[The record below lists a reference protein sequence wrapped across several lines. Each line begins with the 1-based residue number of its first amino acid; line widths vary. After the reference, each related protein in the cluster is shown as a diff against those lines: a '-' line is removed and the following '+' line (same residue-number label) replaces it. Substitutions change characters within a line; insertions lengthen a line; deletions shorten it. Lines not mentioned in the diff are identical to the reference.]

1 MKTTKTIKDMASIIK
16 EYKEYQEIQNQLK
29 AQMEALRAEAIE
41 ILSEESIDEYVCDE
55 GKITYREVISKRC
68 DTTQFKKSCIC

>member
-55 GKITYREVISKRC
+55 E
-68 DTTQFKKSCIC
+68 KSHIEK

>member
-16 EYKEYQEIQNQLK
+16 EYKEYQQIQNQLK

-55 GKITYREVISKRC
+55 GKITYREVISKRF